1 MKRHRLR
8 AARRVLHVGLS
19 FGLVVL
25 LLAFALP
32 KVTGADWGPVVDH
45 LQLLSARQVAL
56 LLGLWLLGLY
66 AHTFLATAAL
76 PDLTHRQ
83 ALQLNL
89 SGSAVSNLVPFG
101 GALGMGLNYAM
112 VRSWG
117 HGPGSFAPFTA
128 LTSLWNVL
136 VKLALPV
143 VALGLL
149 VVAGGLPTP
158 GLALAALLAAGTL
171 LSVLLLVTVAL
182 ASERAAGLLGRVCQ
196 IAGSAGLRL
205 VRSSRPLACEEAVL
219 ELRRRMTS
227 LLRRRW
233 HRMLLGMTTY
243 AVLQATLLW
252 LILHMLG
259 SSLGIVYVFAG
270 FSFGRLLTLLVVT
283 PGGVGIAET
292 GSAALLVALGGDAA
306 VVAAGTLLF
315 SAITF
320 ALEIPVGGLW
330 GLLWWRRSA
339 RTRWAA

>member
-1 MKRHRLR
+1 MKI
-8 AARRVLHVGLS
+8 ARRGLHAALS
-19 FGLVVL
+19 LGLVVL

-45 LQLLSARQVAL
+45 LQLLTAKQVLVL
-56 LLGLWLLGLY
+56 LALWLLGLY
-66 AHTFLATAAL
+66 AHTFLTTAAL

-117 HGPGSFAPFTA
+117 HGPGSFGPFTA
-128 LTSLWNVL
+128 LTTLWNVL
-136 VKLALPV
+136 VKLTLPV

-149 VVAGGLPTP
+149 LAAGGLPTP
-158 GLALAALLAAGTL
+158 GLALAALIAAGTL
-171 LSVLLLVTVAL
+171 MAVLLLVVVGL
-182 ASERAAGLLGRVCQ
+182 ASERAACVLGRAVQ
-196 IAGSAGLRL
+196 GIGSMALRL
-205 VRSSRPLACEEAVL
+205 VRSDRELACEQAAI
-219 ELRRRMTS
+219 ELRARMTS

-259 SSLGIVYVFAG
+259 SSLGIVPVFAG

-320 ALEIPVGGLW
+320 ALEIPVGGVC
-330 GLLWWRRSA
+330 GLMWWRSS

>member
-1 MKRHRLR
+1 VKL
-8 AARRVLHVGLS
+8 ARRALQVSLS
-19 FGLVVL
+19 LGLVVL

-32 KVTGADWGPVVDH
+32 KVTGAHWGPV
-45 LQLLSARQVAL
+45 LENIEALSAREVAL

-128 LTSLWNVL
+128 LTTLWNVL

-158 GLALAALLAAGTL
+158 GLALAALLAAGSLTT
-171 LSVLLLVTVAL
+171 VLLLVMIAL
-182 ASERAAGLLGRVCQ
+182 ASERAASVLGRGCQ
-196 IAGSAGLRL
+196 VVGSAALRF
-205 VRSSRPLACEEAVL
+205 VHSSRQLACEQAVL
-219 ELRRRMTS
+219 DLRERMS
-227 LLRRRW
+227 GLLRRRW
-233 HRMLLGMTTY
+233 HRMLFGMMTY

-252 LILHMLG
+252 MIMHMLG
-259 SSLGIVYVFAG
+259 SSLGIVPVFAG

-320 ALEIPVGGLW
+320 ALEIPVGGVC

>member
-1 MKRHRLR
+1 MTGRRR
-8 AARRVLHVGLS
+8 AVHAALS
-19 FGLVVL
+19 LGLVVV
-25 LLAFALP
+25 LLAVVMP
-32 KVTGADWGPVVDH
+32 KVTGAGWGAVVDL
-45 LQLLSARQVAL
+45 LQMLTARQVAL

-128 LTSLWNVL
+128 LTTLWNVL

-158 GLALAALLAAGTL
+158 GLALAAMIAAGAL
-171 LSVLLLVTVAL
+171 LSVVLVVVTAL
-182 ASERAAGLLGRVCQ
+182 ANEKAAGLLGRCCQ
-196 IAGSAGLRL
+196 VVGTAALRL
-205 VRSSRPLACEEAVL
+205 AHSSRQLSAEQAVL
-219 ELRRRMTS
+219 DLRHRMTS

-259 SSLGIVYVFAG
+259 SSLGLVYVFAG

-320 ALEIPVGGLW
+320 ALEIPVGGVCGLW
-330 GLLWWRRSA
+330 WWRRSA
-339 RTRWAA
+339 RAATA

>member
-1 MKRHRLR
+1 MRT
-8 AARRVLHVGLS
+8 ARRAVNASLS
-19 FGLVVL
+19 LTLVVL

-32 KVTGADWGPVVDH
+32 KVTGADWGPVVHH
-45 LQLLSARQVAL
+45 LELLRAWQVGVL
-56 LLGLWLLGLY
+56 LALWLLGLY
-66 AHTFLATAAL
+66 AHTFLSTAAL

-117 HGPGSFAPFTA
+117 HAPGSFGPFTA
-128 LTSLWNVL
+128 LTTLWNIL

-149 VVAGGLPTP
+149 LAAGGLPTP
-158 GLALAALLAAGTL
+158 GLELAALVATGMLAA
-171 LSVLLLVTVAL
+171 VLLLVLSVL
-182 ASERAAGLLGRVCQ
+182 ASERAAALIGR
-196 IAGSAGLRL
+196 GSQLVAMPALRL
-205 VRSSRPLACEEAVL
+205 VRSGRELACEQAVID
-219 ELRRRMTS
+219 LRARMTA

-233 HRMLLGMTTY
+233 LRMLLGMTTY
-243 AVLQATLLW
+243 AALQATLLW
-252 LILHMLG
+252 LILSMLG
-259 SSLGIVYVFAG
+259 SSLGIVPVFAG

-315 SAITF
+315 GAITF
-320 ALEIPVGGLW
+320 ALEIPVGGVC
-330 GLLWWRRSA
+330 GLLWWRSS

>member
-1 MKRHRLR
+1 MRV
-8 AARRVLHVGLS
+8 ARRALHAALS
-19 FGLVVL
+19 LSCVVL

-32 KVTGADWGPVVDH
+32 KVTGADWGPVRDH
-45 LQLLSARQVAL
+45 LLLLEVWQVVVLLS
-56 LLGLWLLGLY
+56 LWLLGLY

-83 ALQLNL
+83 ALTLNL
-89 SGSAVSNLVPFG
+89 SGSAVSNLLPFG

-128 LTSLWNVL
+128 LTTLWNVL

-149 VVAGGLPTP
+149 VAAGGLPTP
-158 GLALAALLAAGTL
+158 GLALAAVIAAGSL
-171 LSVLLLVTVAL
+171 LVVLLIVAAAL
-182 ASERAAGLLGRVCQ
+182 ASPGVASLVGRAAQVTATL
-196 IAGSAGLRL
+196 ALRL
-205 VRSSRPLACEEAVL
+205 ARSSRTVSCEQAVVD
-219 ELRRRMTS
+219 LRQRMAG

-233 HRMLLGMTTY
+233 QRMLLGMTSY

-259 SSLGIVYVFAG
+259 SSLGIVPVFAG

-306 VVAAGTLLF
+306 VIAAGTLLF
-315 SAITF
+315 TAITF
-320 ALEIPVGGLW
+320 ALEIPVGGLC
-330 GLLWWRRSA
+330 GLLWWRRSRA
-339 RTRWAA
+339 LAS

>member
-1 MKRHRLR
+1 MRLL
-8 AARRVLHVGLS
+8 RRVAPAGLS
-19 FGLVVL
+19 LALVAML
-25 LLAFALP
+25 LVFALP
-32 KVTGADWGPVVDH
+32 KVTGADWAGVREH
-45 LQLLSARQVAL
+45 LMVLTKWQVLL

-128 LTSLWNVL
+128 LTTLWNVL

-149 VVAGGLPTP
+149 MAVGGLPTP
-158 GLALAALLAAGTL
+158 GLALAAVVATGTL
-171 LSVLLLVTVAL
+171 AVVLLLVLVAL
-182 ASERAAGLLGRVCQ
+182 ASERAAGLLGRSCQ
-196 IAGSAGLRL
+196 VVGTFALRV
-205 VRSSRPLACEEAVL
+205 VRSQRELACEAAFL
-219 ELRRRMTS
+219 ELRHRMAG

-315 SAITF
+315 TAITF

-339 RTRWAA
+339 RSRWAT